1 MEKQTKAKQA
11 LDNRERIERQR
22 LKAKQKREREK
33 LSENQTARRKK
44 ALKPTKAGG
53 RREGAGRKPIAHKP
67 LIVAG
72 QDLNEKR
79 TFTVYGAQ
87 DEVKPTRHFLQVW
100 RLLRFNTPDLWLK
113 LAKVK
118 GDTMYKLLTGAGIEE
133 AEKKKLAKVLPEVLA
148 LHETYR
154 AKFEKQSENQK

>member
-53 RREGAGRKPIAHKP
+53 RREGAGRKPIAHRMAI
-67 LIVAG
+67 LDG
-72 QDLNEKR
+72 EDLNPR
-79 TFTVYGAQ
+79 QTFTCYGAQ
-87 DEVKPTRHFLQVW
+87 DEIQPTRNFLQVW
-100 RLLRFNTPDLWLK
+100 RKLRFDTPDLWMK

-118 GDTMYKLLTGAGIEE
+118 GDTMYRLLTGATLTPAEE
-133 AEKKKLAKVLPEVLA
+133 KKLAKVLPDVLA
-148 LHETYR
+148 LHEAYR
-154 AKFEKQSENQK
+154 AKFEKQS

>member
-53 RREGAGRKPIAHKP
+53 KRAGAGRKPIAHRMAI
-67 LIVAG
+67 LDG
-72 QDLNEKR
+72 EDLNPR
-79 TFTVYGAQ
+79 QTFTCYGAQ
-87 DEVKPTRHFLQVW
+87 DEIQPTRNFLQVW
-100 RLLRFNTPDLWLK
+100 RKLRFDTPDLWMK

-118 GDTMYKLLTGAGIEE
+118 GDTMYRLLTGATLTPAEE
-133 AEKKKLAKVLPEVLA
+133 KKLAKVLPDVLA
-148 LHETYR
+148 LHEAYR
-154 AKFEKQSENQK
+154 AKFEKQS